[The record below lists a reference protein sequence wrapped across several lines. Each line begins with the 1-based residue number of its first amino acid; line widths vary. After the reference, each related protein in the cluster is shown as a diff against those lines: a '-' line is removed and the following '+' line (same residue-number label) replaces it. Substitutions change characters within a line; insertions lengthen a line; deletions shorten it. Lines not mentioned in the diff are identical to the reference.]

1 MNDEVMISLE
11 NVSKTFSG
19 RKILDEVTLE
29 VRRGE
34 TLVIIGRSG
43 AGKSVTLKH
52 IMGLMHPDSG
62 RVKVIGTDITHFKPR
77 QYYQIRNHIGVLFQ
91 GAALLNWMTV
101 GENVA
106 LPLKEHTRMKPP
118 EILAKVREKLMI
130 VELSDAEHKYPSK
143 ISGGMAKRAGLAR
156 AIIRNPEIILY
167 DEPTSGLDPVMSNTI
182 NDLINKIK
190 EELQTASIVVTHDM
204 SSAYRIADRIA
215 MLYQGK
221 IIQQGTP
228 DEIRNTK
235 NEYVR
240 QFIEGRT
247 QGPLTDPIS

>member
-1 MNDEVMISLE
+1 MNDVMISLE
-11 NVSKTFSG
+11 NVSKTLSG
-19 RKILDEVTLE
+19 RKILDNVTLT
-29 VRRGE
+29 VNRGE

-52 IMGLMHPDSG
+52 IMGLMYPDAG
-62 RVKVIGTDITHFKPR
+62 RVKVTGVDITDFKPR
-77 QYYQIRNHIGVLFQ
+77 QYYQVRNHIGVLFQ

-106 LPLKEHTRMKPP
+106 LPLKEHTRMKPKD
-118 EILAKVREKLMI
+118 ILAKVQEKLAM

-143 ISGGMAKRAGLAR
+143 ISGGMAKRVGLAR
-156 AIIRNPEIILY
+156 AIIRDPNIILY

-182 NDLINKIK
+182 NDLINKMRA
-190 EELQTASIVVTHDM
+190 ELQAASIVVTHDM

-221 IIQQGTP
+221 IIQEGTP

-247 QGPLTDPIS
+247 HGPLTDPIS